1 MYSTFVDPTWT
12 KYVKILKSED
22 HVIRFNVS
30 QGSTASFSLEEFPN
44 LVPGL
49 MAQNL
54 GSEKH
59 RTPIWTEKP
68 A

>member
-1 MYSTFVDPTWT
+1 MDATWT
-12 KYVKILKSED
+12 KYAKILKSGD
-22 HVIRFNVS
+22 CVVCFNVS

-49 MAQNL
+49 MAQNP
-54 GSEKH
+54 GSEQQ